1 MNDSNDAEQQ
11 LDLPATEVIDL
22 RSSQLYLNRELSLLE
37 FNQRVL
43 AQALDETTPLLERL
57 LYLCISSTNLDE
69 FYEIRVAGLKQ
80 MVDIGSQRVGPDGL
94 VPQELL
100 KAIAERVHNL
110 VEEQYRIL
118 NDIMFP
124 ALADEGIRFI
134 RRAEL
139 NPSQQDWLRNYF
151 EQEVLPVLSPMGLDP
166 AHPFPKILN
175 KGLHFIVEL
184 EGKDA
189 FGRQVTNAVV
199 GAPRALP
206 RLIQLPDELPDTG
219 PSDFVFLSSV
229 IHQFVDELFPGLKV
243 GGCYQF
249 RVTRNSDLYVDEEEV
264 DDLKRALEGE
274 LLSRRYGDEVRLEVA
289 DDCPVDLYEYL
300 LERFGL
306 NPEDVYLVNGPV
318 NFSRIVQI
326 RDLVDRPDL
335 KFPGFT
341 PFVPKK
347 LEVGA
352 NVFTAISK
360 RDYLLHHP
368 FDSFLP
374 VIELVRQASV
384 DPQVLAIKQTLYR
397 TGPDSAIVD
406 ALVAAARSGKEV
418 TVVIEIRARFDEQ
431 ANITLANRL
440 QAAGAQVAYGVVGHK
455 THAKMLLVLR
465 REDGKLRH
473 YAHLGTGNYHA
484 STARLYTDYGLLTAD
499 KAVGRDMHKIFMQ
512 LTGLGKVSKLE
523 LLLQSPFTLHKGV
536 IAKIEREAE
545 NARAGKPARIIAKMN
560 ALVEQ
565 SVIEA
570 LYKASQAGVQIDL
583 IVRGICCLRP
593 GVKGVSENIRVVSII
608 GRFLEH
614 TRVYYFENSDANYEL
629 FGASADWMD
638 RNLFHR
644 VETCFPLTNKKLR
657 ERILADLE
665 LYLSDNTQAWDLQ
678 QDGTYQQIKAGDAEP
693 VSAQRQLLE
702 QLTFVA

>member
-1 MNDSNDAEQQ
+1 MSTD
-11 LDLPATEVIDL
+11 IDL
-22 RSSQLYLNRELSLLE
+22 HNPQLFINREVSLLE

-43 AQALDETTPLLERL
+43 QQALDEQTPLLERL

-69 FYEIRVAGLKQ
+69 FFEIRVAGLKQ

-100 KAIAERVHNL
+100 KLISARTHEL
-110 VEEQYRIL
+110 VTEQYRIL
-118 NDIMFP
+118 NDVLFP
-124 ALADEGIRFI
+124 AMAEQDIRFI
-134 RRAEL
+134 KRAEL
-139 NPSQQDWLRNYF
+139 NDAQREWLHQYF
-151 EQEVLPVLSPMGLDP
+151 QEEVLPVLSPMGLDP
-166 AHPFPKILN
+166 AHPFPRILN

-184 EGKDA
+184 DGKDA
-189 FGRQVTNAVV
+189 FGRPVANAVV

-206 RLIQLPDELPDTG
+206 RLIQLPDELQDTG
-219 PSDFVFLSSV
+219 PYDFVFLSSV
-229 IHQFVDELFPGLKV
+229 IHEFVDQLFHGLSV
-243 GGCYQF
+243 GGCHQF

-274 LLSRRYGDEVRLEVA
+274 LMSRRYGDEVRLEVA
-289 DDCPVDLYEYL
+289 ADCPVPLYEHL

-318 NFSRIVQI
+318 NFSRIVQV
-326 RDLVDRPDL
+326 RDMVDRPDL

-341 PFVPKK
+341 PNVPKK

-352 NVFTAISK
+352 NLFEALRK

-374 VIELVRQASV
+374 VIELVRQAAV
-384 DPQVLAIKQTLYR
+384 DPSVLAIKQTLYR

-406 ALVAAARSGKEV
+406 ALVAAARSGKQI
-418 TVVIEIRARFDEQ
+418 TVVIELRARFDEE
-431 ANITLANRL
+431 ANIALANRL

-484 STARLYTDYGLLTAD
+484 STARLYTDYGLMTAD
-499 KAVGRDMHKIFMQ
+499 KAIGRDMHKIFMQ

-523 LLLQSPFTLHKGV
+523 KLLQSPFTLHKGL
-536 IAKIEREAE
+536 IQRIEREAD

-565 SVIEA
+565 TVIEA
-570 LYKASQAGVQIDL
+570 LYKASQAGVKIDL
-583 IVRGICCLRP
+583 IVRGVCCLRP
-593 GVKGVSENIRVVSII
+593 GVPAVSENIRVTSII

-614 TRVYYFENSDANYEL
+614 TRVYYFQNDGEGYDL
-629 FGASADWMD
+629 FCASADWMD

-644 VETCFPLTNKKLR
+644 VETCFPLTDKRLQKIVLH
-657 ERILADLE
+657 DLE
-665 LYLSDNTQAWDLQ
+665 LYLQDNIQAWDLQ
-678 QDGTYQQIKAGDAEP
+678 EDGGYLLATQPEADEA
-693 VSAQRQLLE
+693 VAAQKRLLE
-702 QLTFVA
+702 SIALT

>member
-1 MNDSNDAEQQ
+1 MSDTT
-11 LDLPATEVIDL
+11 LPSTEIDL
-22 RSSQLYLNRELSLLE
+22 RSPQLYINRELSLLE

-43 AQALDETTPLLERL
+43 AQALDESTPLLERL
-57 LYLCISSTNLDE
+57 LYLGISSTNLDE
-69 FYEIRVAGLKQ
+69 FFEIRVAGLKQ
-80 MVDIGSQRVGPDGL
+80 MVDIGSQRVGSDGL

-100 KAIAERVHNL
+100 KLISTRTHAL
-110 VEEQYRIL
+110 VNEQYRIL
-118 NDIMFP
+118 NDIMLP
-124 ALADEGIRFI
+124 ALEAENIRFI
-134 RRAEL
+134 KRADW
-139 NPSQQDWLRNYF
+139 NKSQRAWLKDYF
-151 EQEVLPVLSPMGLDP
+151 TEQVLPVLSPMGLDL
-166 AHPFPKILN
+166 AHPFPRILN

-206 RLIQLPDELPDTG
+206 RLIQIPADVNGTG
-219 PSDFVFLSSV
+219 DNDFVFLSSV
-229 IHQFVDELFPGLKV
+229 IHEFVDELFPGLVV

-264 DDLKRALEGE
+264 EDLKRALEGE
-274 LLSRRYGDEVRLEVA
+274 LLSRRYGDEVRLEIA
-289 DDCPVDLYEYL
+289 DYCPEHIYEYL

-306 NPEDVYLVNGPV
+306 NENDVYLVNGPV
-318 NFSRIVQI
+318 NFSRIVQV

-335 KFPGFT
+335 KFPGFV
-341 PFVPKK
+341 PNVPKK
-347 LEVGA
+347 LEVGSNIFSA
-352 NVFTAISK
+352 LKK

-374 VIELVRQASV
+374 VIEFVRQAAL
-384 DPQVLAIKQTLYR
+384 DNHVLAIKQTLYR

-406 ALVAAARSGKEV
+406 ALVGAARAGKEV
-418 TVVIEIRARFDEQ
+418 TVVIELRARFDEE
-431 ANITLANRL
+431 ANIALANRL
-440 QAAGAQVAYGVVGHK
+440 QAAGAQVAYGVVAHK

-465 REDGKLRH
+465 REEGSLRH

-499 KAVGRDMHKIFMQ
+499 KAIGRDMHKIFMQ

-523 LLLQSPFTLHKGV
+523 KLLQSPFTLHKS
-536 IAKIEREAE
+536 IMARIEREAE
-545 NARAGKPARIIAKMN
+545 HARAGKPARIIAKMN

-570 LYKASQAGVQIDL
+570 LYKASQAGVEVTL
-583 IVRGICCLRP
+583 IVRGISCLRP
-593 GVKGVSENIRVVSII
+593 GVPGVSENIRVVSII

-614 TRVYYFENSDANYEL
+614 TRVFYFQNDGDYDL
-629 FGASADWMD
+629 YGASADWMD

-644 VETCFPLTNKKLR
+644 VETCFPITDKRLR
-657 ERILADLE
+657 NRVLSDLE
-665 LYLSDNTQAWDLQ
+665 LYQQDNVQAWDLQ
-678 QDGTYQQIKAGDAEP
+678 SDGTYQLVKHDDAQP
-693 VSAQRQLLE
+693 DTAIAAQRQLLE
-702 QLTFVA
+702 TICG